1 MEQHENWGIMWEF
14 KRDFLSSKVIK
25 KGILQSA
32 FRVWLAFGIN
42 SVHGPKVLIV
52 INFDTE

>member
-1 MEQHENWGIMWEF
+1 MWEF

>member
-1 MEQHENWGIMWEF
+1 MEQHENLGIMWEF
-14 KRDFLSSKVIK
+14 KSDFLCSKVIK

-42 SVHGPKVLIV
+42 SVHGPKVLIA
-52 INFDTE
+52 INFDSK